1 MLSNKIYKHFFIE
14 LSRYFFLVLFTFSI
28 IVWAVQAVNFLD
40 LIVEDGHGVTVYL
53 NYSLL
58 NIPKILTKF
67 VPLSFLIALFLTIL
81 KFDGESEFLI
91 LWTSGL
97 NKMKIVNFFLKVSIL
112 VTILQLLF
120 SSLINPKFLN
130 QSRSLI
136 KSSNLDYISTMI
148 KSKQFNDTIDG
159 LTIYVEEKKPNG
171 VLKNIFIRDDGRV
184 LKGLENSKDSNNV
197 TIYAK
202 EGKIEEGSLGSYLAL
217 RNGTIQKENKE
228 NEIVSINFIKTNMQ
242 MEGLKTKSIIMPKIQ
257 ETSSKILIECMI
269 SKNKNTKIL
278 NCPKTKAKIDTLA
291 ELNRRFGMPLYIPA
305 ITLIL
310 SFLLISRTES
320 KKKGLYKYFYFI
332 IGFVILVTAE
342 ILVRYSGKSLLYSS
356 MYYFIPLISIPFL
369 YFLLFPIIIG
379 LIQNVVQSLEIY

>member
-81 KFDGESEFLI
+81 KFESESEFLI

-97 NKMKIVNFFLKVSIL
+97 NKMKIVNFFFKVSIL
-112 VTILQLLF
+112 VTILQLVF

-171 VLKNIFIRDDGRV
+171 VLKNIFIRDDGSV
-184 LKGLENSKDSNNV
+184 LKSLENSKDSNNV

-202 EGKIEEGSLGSYLAL
+202 EGKIEEGSSGSYLAL
-217 RNGTIQKENKE
+217 RNGTIQKENDK

-257 ETSSKILIECMI
+257 ETSSKILIECII
-269 SKNKNTKIL
+269 SKNKNIDIL
-278 NCPKTKAKIDTLA
+278 NCPKTESKVDTLA
-291 ELNRRFGMPLYIPA
+291 EMNRRFGMPLYIPA
-305 ITLIL
+305 ISLIL
-310 SFLLISRTES
+310 SFLLISRNES
-320 KKKGLYKYFYFI
+320 KRKNLYKYFYF
-332 IGFVILVTAE
+332 GLSFLILVVAE
-342 ILVRYSGKSLLYSS
+342 ILVRYSGKSFFYSYL
-356 MYYFIPLISIPFL
+356 YYFIPLISIPFF
-369 YFLLFPIIIG
+369 YYLLFKQFYNEN
-379 LIQNVVQSLEIY
+379 LLK

>member
-1 MLSNKIYKHFFIE
+1 MLSNKIYKHFFAE

-81 KFDGESEFLI
+81 RFEGESEFLI

-97 NKMKIVNFFLKVSIL
+97 NKMKIVNFFFKVSIL

-136 KSSNLDYISTMI
+136 KSSNLDYVSTMI

-171 VLKNIFIRDDGRV
+171 VLKNIFIRDDGSV
-184 LKGLENSKDSNNV
+184 LKSLENSKDSNNV

-202 EGKIEEGSLGSYLAL
+202 EGIIEEGLQGNYLLL
-217 RNGTIQKENKE
+217 RNGTIQKENDK
-228 NEIVSINFIKTNMQ
+228 NEIVSINFIKTNLQ

-257 ETSSKILIECMI
+257 ETSSKILIECMT
-269 SKNKNTKIL
+269 SKNKNIKIL
-278 NCPKTKAKIDTLA
+278 NCPKTDAKIDTLA

-305 ITLIL
+305 ISLIL
-310 SFLLISRTES
+310 SFLLISRNES
-320 KKKGLYKYFYFI
+320 KRKNLYKYFYF
-332 IGFVILVTAE
+332 GLSFLILVIAE
-342 ILVRYSGKSLLYSS
+342 ILVRYSGISFFYSYL
-356 MYYFIPLISIPFL
+356 YYFIPLISVPFF
-369 YFLLFPIIIG
+369 YYLLFRQFYNEN
-379 LIQNVVQSLEIY
+379 LLK

>member
-1 MLSNKIYKHFFIE
+1 MLSNKIYKHFLIE
-14 LSRYFFLVLFTFSI
+14 LSRYFFLVLFTFTI

-81 KFDGESEFLI
+81 KFESESEFLI

-97 NKMKIVNFFLKVSIL
+97 NKMKIVNFFFKVSIL
-112 VTILQLLF
+112 VTILQLVF

-171 VLKNIFIRDDGRV
+171 VLKNIFIRDDGNV
-184 LKGLENSKDSNNV
+184 LKSLENSKDSKNV

-202 EGKIEEGSLGSYLAL
+202 EGKIEEGLLGSYLAL
-217 RNGTIQKENKE
+217 RNGTIQKENDK
-228 NEIVSINFIKTNMQ
+228 NEILSINFIKTNMQ

-257 ETSSKILIECMI
+257 ETSSKILIECII
-269 SKNKNTKIL
+269 SKNKNIDIL
-278 NCPKTKAKIDTLA
+278 NCPKTESKVDTLA
-291 ELNRRFGMPLYIPA
+291 EINRRFGMPLYIPA
-305 ITLIL
+305 ISLIL
-310 SFLLISRTES
+310 SFLLISRNES
-320 KKKGLYKYFYFI
+320 KRKNLYKYFYF
-332 IGFVILVTAE
+332 GLSFLILVVAE
-342 ILVRYSGKSLLYSS
+342 ILVRYSGKSFFYSYL
-356 MYYFIPLISIPFL
+356 YYFIPLISIPFF
-369 YFLLFPIIIG
+369 YYLLFKQFYNEN
-379 LIQNVVQSLEIY
+379 LLK

>member
-81 KFDGESEFLI
+81 KFESESEFLI

-97 NKMKIVNFFLKVSIL
+97 NKMKIVNFFFKVSIL
-112 VTILQLLF
+112 VTILQLVF

-171 VLKNIFIRDDGRV
+171 VLKNIFIRDDGNV
-184 LKGLENSKDSNNV
+184 LKSLENSKDSNNV

-217 RNGTIQKENKE
+217 RNGTIQKENDK

-257 ETSSKILIECMI
+257 ETSSKILIECII
-269 SKNKNTKIL
+269 SKNKNIDIL
-278 NCPKTKAKIDTLA
+278 NCPKTESKVDTLA
-291 ELNRRFGMPLYIPA
+291 EINRRFGMPLYIPA
-305 ITLIL
+305 ISLIL
-310 SFLLISRTES
+310 SFLLISRNES
-320 KKKGLYKYFYFI
+320 KRKNLYKYFYF
-332 IGFVILVTAE
+332 GLSFLILVVAE
-342 ILVRYSGKSLLYSS
+342 ILVRYSGKSFFYSYL
-356 MYYFIPLISIPFL
+356 YYFIPLISIPFF
-369 YFLLFPIIIG
+369 YYLLFKQFYNEN
-379 LIQNVVQSLEIY
+379 LLK

>member
-1 MLSNKIYKHFFIE
+1 MLSNKIYKYFFIE
-14 LSRYFFLVLFTFSI
+14 LTRYFFLVLFTFSI

-81 KFDGESEFLI
+81 KFESESEFLI

-97 NKMKIVNFFLKVSIL
+97 NKMKIVNFFFKVSIL
-112 VTILQLLF
+112 VTILQLVF

-171 VLKNIFIRDDGRV
+171 VLKNIFIRDDGSV
-184 LKGLENSKDSNNV
+184 LKSLENSKDSNNV
-197 TIYAK
+197 TIFAK

-217 RNGTIQKENKE
+217 RNGTIQKENDK

-257 ETSSKILIECMI
+257 ETSSKNLIECII
-269 SKNKNTKIL
+269 STNKNIDIL
-278 NCPKTKAKIDTLA
+278 NCPKTESKVDTLA
-291 ELNRRFGMPLYIPA
+291 EMNRRFGMPLYIPA
-305 ITLIL
+305 VSLIL
-310 SFLLISRTES
+310 SFLLISRNES
-320 KKKGLYKYFYFI
+320 KRKNLYKYFYF
-332 IGFVILVTAE
+332 GLSFLILVVAE
-342 ILVRYSGKSLLYSS
+342 ILVRYSGKSFFYSYL
-356 MYYFIPLISIPFL
+356 YYFIPLISIPFF
-369 YFLLFPIIIG
+369 YYLLFKQFYNEN
-379 LIQNVVQSLEIY
+379 LLK

>member
-81 KFDGESEFLI
+81 KFESESEFLI

-97 NKMKIVNFFLKVSIL
+97 NKMKIVNFFFKVSIL
-112 VTILQLLF
+112 VTILQLVF

-171 VLKNIFIRDDGRV
+171 VLKNIFIRDDGNV
-184 LKGLENSKDSNNV
+184 LKSLENSKDSNNV

-202 EGKIEEGSLGSYLAL
+202 EGKIEEGLLGSYLAL
-217 RNGTIQKENKE
+217 KNGTIQKENDK
-228 NEIVSINFIKTNMQ
+228 NEILSINFIKTNMQ

-257 ETSSKILIECMI
+257 ETSSKILIKCII
-269 SKNKNTKIL
+269 SKNKNIDIL
-278 NCPKTKAKIDTLA
+278 NCPKTESKVDTLA
-291 ELNRRFGMPLYIPA
+291 EINRRFGMPLYIPA
-305 ITLIL
+305 ISLIL
-310 SFLLISRTES
+310 SFLLTSRNES
-320 KKKGLYKYFYFI
+320 KRKSLYKYFYF
-332 IGFVILVTAE
+332 GLSFLILVIAE
-342 ILVRYSGKSLLYSS
+342 ILVRYSGKSFFYSYL
-356 MYYFIPLISIPFL
+356 YYFIPLISIPFF
-369 YFLLFPIIIG
+369 YYLLFKQFYNEN
-379 LIQNVVQSLEIY
+379 LLK